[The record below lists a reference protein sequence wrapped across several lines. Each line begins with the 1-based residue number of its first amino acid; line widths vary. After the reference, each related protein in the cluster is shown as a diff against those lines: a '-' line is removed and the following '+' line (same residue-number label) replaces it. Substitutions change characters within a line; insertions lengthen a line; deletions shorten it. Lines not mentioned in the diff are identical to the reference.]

1 MSFIRQP
8 SIGHYEDL
16 VANRDLVLA
25 TCPSS
30 HRRRILGLAP
40 RYRPVKTHEITVD
53 LRTGERQ
60 VVASKRP
67 VADAPQ
73 VNPVCH
79 SPLPPEARQVEVCA
93 ATGRRE
99 SARQI
104 IDAVSD
110 VWGVSVVEL
119 HSNGK
124 IQRVGRPRFACFL
137 LLRSRLQ
144 FSSPKI
150 GRILGGRDHSTVL
163 AGIRRARW
171 LYEHDAD
178 WRAKFDAAVA
188 ALDGGAK

>member
-60 VVASKRP
+60 VVTGP
-67 VADAPQ
+67 VAAPR
-73 VNPVCH
+73 VFRVIEAPAPKPAPAPVPVVMQPTPRSVL
-79 SPLPPEARQVEVCA
+79 SPIV
-93 ATGRRE
+93 
-99 SARQI
+99 
-104 IDAVSD
+104 DAVAEAF
-110 VWGVSVVEL
+110 GVKAYHL
-119 HSNGK
+119 HSA
-124 IQRVGRPRFACFL
+124 GRARPYCRARFACYL
-137 LLRSRLQ
+137 LGTDRSKLSLNQ
-144 FSSPKI
+144 I
-150 GRILGGRDHSTVL
+150 GKHIGRDHTSVL
-163 AGIRRARW
+163 HGIRRARW

-188 ALDGGAK
+188 ALDGGAR